1 MYLQMFAAKI
11 EDTDTDEMKSLKLEM
26 YKLRDLILN
35 GKYEIVFNAAVD
47 FLLSNLQEE
56 SKFAVLN
63 LIRKNKKTDLWE
75 KINDGIFYR
84 VLPK

>member
-1 MYLQMFAAKI
+1 
-11 EDTDTDEMKSLKLEM
+11 MKSLKLEM